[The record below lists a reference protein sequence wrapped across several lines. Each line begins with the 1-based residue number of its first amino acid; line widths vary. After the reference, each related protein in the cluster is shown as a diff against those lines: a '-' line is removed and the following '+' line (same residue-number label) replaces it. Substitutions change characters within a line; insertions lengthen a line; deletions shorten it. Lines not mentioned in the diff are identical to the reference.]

1 VTTLLPAAVLWDM
14 DGTVVDTEPYWMEAE
29 TERVAA
35 HGGTWTHEDGLLLVG
50 NGLWDSAAI
59 LQGRGVALD
68 ADTIVAHLTDHVR
81 RLIEERGVPFRPGA
95 QELLRELREAG
106 VPTALV
112 TMSIRSMAEDIAA
125 GIPFDAFDLIVA
137 GDEVDQP
144 KPHPDA
150 YLRAARA
157 LGVDPAECVAIEDS
171 ATGLASALA
180 AGTIA
185 VSVPHIVPIPAGPHH
200 TTWDTLAGRTV
211 TDLAALRAHA
221 APATH
226 HPETEAVQR

>member
-1 VTTLLPAAVLWDM
+1 M

-29 TERVAA
+29 TELVAA
-35 HGGTWTHEDGLLLVG
+35 HGGVWTHEDGLLLVG
-50 NGLWDSAAI
+50 NGLWDSAAV
-59 LQGRGVALD
+59 LQGRGVALHAD
-68 ADTIVAHLTDHVR
+68 AIVAHLTDHVR

-95 QELLRELREAG
+95 QELLHELRQAG

-137 GDEVDQP
+137 GDEVEQP
-144 KPHPDA
+144 KPHPDP

-157 LGVDPAECVAIEDS
+157 LGVDPKDCVAIEDS
-171 ATGLASALA
+171 VTGLASAVA

-185 VSVPHIVPIPAGPHH
+185 VSVPHIVPIPAGPDH

-211 TDLAALRAHA
+211 SDLAALRAAATPTHDSDEDEA
-221 APATH
+221 AP
-226 HPETEAVQR
+226 R

>member
-1 VTTLLPAAVLWDM
+1 M

-29 TERVAA
+29 TELVAA
-35 HGGTWTHEDGLLLVG
+35 HGGVWTHEDGLLLVG
-50 NGLWDSAAI
+50 NGLWDSAAV

-68 ADTIVAHLTDHVR
+68 ADAIVAHLTDHVR

-95 QELLRELREAG
+95 QELLHELRQAG

-112 TMSIRSMAEDIAA
+112 TMSVRSMAEDIAA

-137 GDEVDQP
+137 GDEVEQP
-144 KPHPDA
+144 KPHPDP

-157 LGVDPAECVAIEDS
+157 LGVDPRECVAIEDS

-185 VSVPHIVPIPAGPHH
+185 VSVPHIVPIPTGPHH
-200 TTWDTLAGRTV
+200 TTWETLAGRTV
-211 TDLAALRAHA
+211 SDLAELRTA
-221 APATH
+221 AAGTTDH
-226 HPETEAVQR
+226 SDEDEAAQR

>member
-1 VTTLLPAAVLWDM
+1 M

-29 TERVAA
+29 TELVAA
-35 HGGTWTHEDGLLLVG
+35 YGGTWTHEDGLLLVG
-50 NGLWDSAAI
+50 NGLWDSAAV

-68 ADTIVAHLTDHVR
+68 ADAIVAHLTDHVR

-95 QELLRELREAG
+95 QELLRALREAG

-112 TMSIRSMAEDIAA
+112 TMSVRSMAEDIAN

-137 GDEVDQP
+137 GDEVERP
-144 KPHPDA
+144 KPHPDP
-150 YLRAARA
+150 YLRAAEA
-157 LGVDPAECVAIEDS
+157 LGVDPRECVAIEDS

-185 VSVPHIVPIPAGPHH
+185 VSVPHIVPIPEGPHH
-200 TTWDTLAGRTV
+200 TTWDTLAGRSV
-211 TDLAALRAHA
+211 ADLAELRSIASR
-221 APATH
+221 PTH
-226 HPETEAVQR
+226 DPETEAAQR

>member
-1 VTTLLPAAVLWDM
+1 M

-29 TERVAA
+29 TELVAA
-35 HGGTWTHEDGLLLVG
+35 HGGVWTHEDGLLLVG
-50 NGLWDSAAI
+50 NGLWDSAAV

-95 QELLRELREAG
+95 RELLRELREAG

-112 TMSIRSMAEDIAA
+112 TMSIRSMAEDIAR
-125 GIPFDAFDLIVA
+125 GIPFDAFDVIVA
-137 GDEVDQP
+137 GDEVEQP
-144 KPHPDA
+144 KPHPDP
-150 YLRAARA
+150 YLRASRA
-157 LGVDPAECVAIEDS
+157 LGVDPRDCVAIEDS
-171 ATGLASALA
+171 ATGLASAVA

-185 VSVPHIVPIPAGPHH
+185 VSVPHIVPIPTGPHH

-211 TDLAALRAHA
+211 SDLAELRAA
-221 APATH
+221 AGTH
-226 HPETEAVQR
+226 DHSDEHEALQR